1 MKVVEDFES
10 RPHEAVSF
18 VVKGERRRCRNGT
31 SRSCRRCCLVYS
43 GARLPGRNIKEKGR
57 EEGEVDKDG
66 EERKIKKE
74 IAQEVVEGIKEEA
87 RAQDEAEEAA
97 QRSAGR
103 SAMRSWDCS
112 HKDDEEEISWREEDQ
127 MAAQWV
133 QEQTLEDILERRRME
148 GCSWQLEIMQKAP
161 EQ

>member
-18 VVKGERRRCRNGT
+18 VVKGEKKMQEWNEQKLPKVLLGC
-31 SRSCRRCCLVYS
+31 S
-43 GARLPGRNIKEKGR
+43 GARLPGRNMKEKGR

-87 RAQDEAEEAA
+87 RAYDEAEEAA

-112 HKDDEEEISWREEDQ
+112 HKDEEEEISWREEDQ

-133 QEQTLEDILERRRME
+133 Q
-148 GCSWQLEIMQKAP
+148 G
-161 EQ
+161 